1 MGEELKIG
9 ADIVNKKAHEVE
21 VSDDVKKKIED
32 GKLWII
38 KSWEVISE
46 WGSWV
51 AEKLHL
57 AFFAEILCSK
67 LHDHVDHFHPSD
79 LELGSQNL

>member
-38 KSWEVISE
+38 KSW
-46 WGSWV
+46 
-51 AEKLHL
+51 
-57 AFFAEILCSK
+57 
-67 LHDHVDHFHPSD
+67 
-79 LELGSQNL
+79 